1 MEASRA
7 YLLCIRTRM
16 RTRVYIYYMRTSI
29 QPEVRLPK

>member
-7 YLLCIRTRM
+7 YLLYM